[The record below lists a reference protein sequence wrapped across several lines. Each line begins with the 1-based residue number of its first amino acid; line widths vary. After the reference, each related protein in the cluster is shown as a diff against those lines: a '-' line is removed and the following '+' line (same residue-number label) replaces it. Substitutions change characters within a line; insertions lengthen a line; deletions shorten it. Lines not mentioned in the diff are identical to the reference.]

1 MATSDIQNLIVQ
13 QANAQGVPSSIALAV
28 AQIESAFN
36 PSAVSPVG
44 AQGVFQLMPGTAAQL
59 GVTDPF
65 DPQQNIA
72 GGIAY
77 LQQLYKKYGD
87 WSTALAAYNWGP
99 GNVDTKPSIPS
110 SVTNYVN
117 SVLGIAGSSAQVASI
132 DTGVD
137 SLGDLAPA
145 DPGGVNPLWIAG
157 AAIGAGVLL
166 VWALD

>member
-1 MATSDIQNLIVQ
+1 MATTDIQNLIIQ

-44 AQGVFQLMPGTAAQL
+44 AQGLFQLMPGTAAQL

-65 DPQQNIA
+65 DPQQNA
-72 GGIAY
+72 TGGIAY
-77 LQQLYKKYGD
+77 LNQLYKKYGD

-99 GNVDTKPSIPS
+99 GNVDSKPSIPS

-117 SVLGIAGSSAQVASI
+117 SVLGLAGTSATTVS
-132 DTGVD
+132 DTSVD
-137 SLGDLAPA
+137 SAGDLAPT
-145 DPGGVNPLWIAG
+145 DSGTINPLWIAG
-157 AAIGAGVLL
+157 AAIAGGVLL